1 MSRGFPQMSA
11 PLHLRVLL
19 VEDDAAYAAMLGRE
33 FEASSFPVVLD
44 CAASLADA
52 LRRKPFGEVDAVL
65 LDLNLPDSQGLDTL
79 ERLVPAVGGIPI
91 VVLTAY
97 DDDRLAL
104 LAVQRG
110 AQDYLVKGE
119 VDGPSLAR
127 AIRHARERASLR
139 RELADSEARFRAL
152 VEYSSDAVALVD
164 EQFTALYNSR
174 SVEWVSG
181 YSPEELLGTRL
192 DLLAHP
198 EDMPAIRERFAESV
212 AHPGRAVEIEF
223 RYRHKDGTWRFGDGV
238 VVNRLED
245 PAVRALVVNYRD
257 VSARREAEQMLRSTE
272 ERLRQAYKM
281 EAVGRLAGGV
291 AHDFNNVLTAIFGY
305 TDLLRDQLPE
315 GDPRRADLDEIR
327 RSAERAASLTRQLLA
342 FSRKQVM
349 QPRVLDLNEVVE
361 NVQKLLTK
369 LVGDD
374 VELELGLDPDLW
386 RVRADPGQVEQ
397 ILMNLAANA
406 RDAMPEGGRVVIAT
420 ANLTMGDDDVREL
433 PGLVPGAYVRL
444 RVTDSGEGMS
454 EDVRRNI
461 FEPFFTT
468 KEQGKGT
475 GLGLATVYGIVKQ
488 TGGGI
493 YVQSEKGQGTR
504 FDIFLPRVPP
514 TPSEAPVSDAIS
526 SP

>member
-11 PLHLRVLL
+11 SLPLRVLL
-19 VEDDAAYAAMLGRE
+19 VEDDAAYAAMVGRE
-33 FEASSFPVVLD
+33 FETTNAPVALD
-44 CAASLADA
+44 CVHSLADA
-52 LRRKPFGEVDAVL
+52 LRRHPFGDIDAVL
-65 LDLNLPDSQGLDTL
+65 LDLNLSDSQGLDTL
-79 ERLVPAVGGIPI
+79 DRLARVVGGIPI
-91 VVLTAY
+91 IVLTAH
-97 DDDRLAL
+97 DDDRLAV

-119 VDGPSLAR
+119 VDGASLMR
-127 AIRHARERASLR
+127 AIRYARERASFR
-139 RELADSEARFRAL
+139 RQLEEREARFRAL
-152 VEYSSDAVALVD
+152 VEYSTDAVALVD
-164 EQFTALYNSR
+164 EQFTAVYNSR
-174 SVEWVSG
+174 SVERVSG

-192 DLLAHP
+192 DLLADP
-198 EDMPAIRERFAESV
+198 EDMPAIRERFAESI

-223 RYRHKDGTWRFGDGV
+223 RYRHKDGTWRFGEGV
-238 VVNRLED
+238 VVNRLD
-245 PAVRALVVNYRD
+245 HPAVRALVVNHRD
-257 VSARREAEQMLRSTE
+257 VTARHEAEQLLRATE

-281 EAVGRLAGGV
+281 EAVGRLAGGI

-374 VELELGLDPDLW
+374 VALELEPDPDLW
-386 RVRADPGQVEQ
+386 RVKADPGQVEQ
-397 ILMNLAANA
+397 VLMNLAANA
-406 RDAMPEGGRVVIAT
+406 RDAMPEGGRLVIAT
-420 ANLTMGDDDVREL
+420 ANVTMGNDDVRDL
-433 PGLVPGAYVRL
+433 PGLAPGAYARL

-454 EDVRRNI
+454 EEVRRNI

-493 YVQSEKGQGTR
+493 YVQSEKGRGTR

-514 TPSEAPVSDAIS
+514 APSEPPASDATS